1 MFLKI
6 VGVTFENRQ
15 NLIKKLQV
23 NEELKLVREPNNLFD
38 KNAVAVYNGGHQLG
52 YIGKNFAKFIA
63 RRIDAGIKYKCFVT
77 AVTGGCNGAR
87 YGANICIE
95 PI

>member
-38 KNAVAVYNGGHQLG
+38 KNAVAVYNGG
-52 YIGKNFAKFIA
+52 IS
-63 RRIDAGIKYKCFVT
+63 
-77 AVTGGCNGAR
+77 
-87 YGANICIE
+87 
-95 PI
+95 